1 MNNKKALS
9 LLETLIT
16 ITIFLILL
24 TICSLALSKA
34 ITAMTNGKAKSSSG
48 NETAKSITWLI
59 SDLSQ
64 TSGAS
69 LLLLDKSNSPLSSL
83 SSSPMPAEIKS
94 LSFLNPMDNTMKIEY
109 TQSCPLI
116 KWKSYIIYFLN
127 PSSGNNYSLYRK
139 TYFNNSSYYKD
150 AFQKYIPIPMDKN
163 DLISLSSPGGAGTDK
178 EKTVARNICNFEVLE
193 LSGNFCTLKVT
204 AREKG
209 KYNLEVKNTCTV
221 TVVMKNTVKHK
232 I

>member
-1 MNNKKALS
+1 MKNKRALS

-24 TICSLALSKA
+24 TICGLALNKA
-34 ITAMTNGKAKSSSG
+34 IVALTHGKAKSSSG

-59 SDLSQ
+59 SDLGQ
-64 TSGAS
+64 TSAAS
-69 LLLLDKSNSPLSSL
+69 LLLLDKSDKPLSTSTF
-83 SSSPMPAEIKS
+83 SSPSEIMS
-94 LSFLNPMDNTMKIEY
+94 LSFLNSMDNTMKIEY
-109 TQSCPLI
+109 TKSCPLI

-139 TYFNNSSYYKD
+139 TYFNNSSYYKN
-150 AFQKYIPIPMDKN
+150 AFQKYIPIPMDPN
-163 DLISLSSPGGAGTDK
+163 DLISLSSPGGVGTDK

-209 KYNLEVKNTCTV
+209 KHNLEVKNTCTV
-221 TVVMKNTVKHK
+221 TVVMKNTIKHK